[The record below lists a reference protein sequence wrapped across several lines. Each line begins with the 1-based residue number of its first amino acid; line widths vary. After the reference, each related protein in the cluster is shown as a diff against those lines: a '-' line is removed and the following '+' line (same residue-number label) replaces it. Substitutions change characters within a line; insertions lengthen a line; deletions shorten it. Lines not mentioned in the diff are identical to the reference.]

1 MGYSIKIKFVENGD
15 IQCVHFLRAD
25 CFYTTGFEKK
35 LNLCDKEQEIDFN
48 KLFTILEQT
57 LENWVKSADTKLIS
71 KDYYN
76 NRYCNELLNMT
87 PYFTSINAETS
98 DELLE
103 ENIIEPITNFTSTLK
118 LAIMNM
124 PVFETYNLIYSLDQ
138 CNLFIKPG
146 IRNYFKPEL
155 KDGVKCYIW
164 AN

>member
-1 MGYSIKIKFVENGD
+1 MSYSIKIKFVENND
-15 IQCVHFLRAD
+15 IQCVHFLRSD
-25 CFYTTGFEKK
+25 CLYTTEFEKK

-57 LENWVKSADTKLIS
+57 LENWVKSGDTELVS
-71 KDYYN
+71 KNYYN
-76 NRYCNELLNMT
+76 NRYCNEHLNMT
-87 PYFTSINAETS
+87 PYFTSRDAETS
-98 DELLE
+98 DEPLE
-103 ENIIEPITNFTSTLK
+103 ENVIEPTTDFTYALK
-118 LAIMNM
+118 FAVMNM

-155 KDGVKCYIW
+155 KDGVKCNIW